1 MSPLLTQ
8 SGHRAAE
15 FQCPLSRVKRTP
27 PEHALMSAFDP
38 KRTLHFGRLSRSGAT
53 LIHEGQRFWAAHVAG
68 LQSVKL
74 ETAVFDQLLDWSV
87 EVTTTANTFPS
98 RS

>member
-1 MSPLLTQ
+1 
-8 SGHRAAE
+8 
-15 FQCPLSRVKRTP
+15 
-27 PEHALMSAFDP
+27 
-38 KRTLHFGRLSRSGAT
+38 
-53 LIHEGQRFWAAHVAG
+53 
-68 LQSVKL
+68 L